1 MKWHDSLVQNLE
13 STWQLRM
20 NVEGKKSV
28 LACKTKEKE
37 QIKKP
42 YSDFGNIFVYF
53 A

>member
-1 MKWHDSLVQNLE
+1 MRWHDSLVQNLE

-28 LACKTKEKE
+28 LAWKTKEKE
-37 QIKKP
+37 QIKKT